1 MRTSFDLSFF
11 FSRFVKIDTSGS
23 FISLFFS
30 PEIRMLARVFL
41 LNEVKPSGDRKMIT
55 FDKFVS
61 VTTTRGTMTKAFT
74 ISGQND
80 AENLVLLVAL
90 VLESNG

>member
-41 LNEVKPSGDRKMIT
+41 LKEVKPAGDRKMIT
-55 FDKFVS
+55 FDKYVS
-61 VTTTRGTMTKAFT
+61 VTTTRGTVMKAIT
-74 ISGQND
+74 ISRQND
-80 AENLVLLVAL
+80 AENLVLVML